1 MEDNLGFKKAGSVK
15 KKEGEAQ
22 AVHVEFQPNY
32 APYPF
37 YPSYAPQY
45 PLFNNVAINPYVY
58 QPPKPIVPPTPAM
71 NTGFATQPPRNN
83 QPENRNAN

>member
-1 MEDNLGFKKAGSVK
+1 MLGNATADMVVSRELIESSIKNGLVEDNSGSKKMGSVK

-37 YPSYAPQY
+37 YPDYAPYY
-45 PLFNNVAINPYVY
+45 PSVNNVAPSPYVY
-58 QPPKPIVPPTPAM
+58 QP
-71 NTGFATQPPRNN
+71 
-83 QPENRNAN
+83 